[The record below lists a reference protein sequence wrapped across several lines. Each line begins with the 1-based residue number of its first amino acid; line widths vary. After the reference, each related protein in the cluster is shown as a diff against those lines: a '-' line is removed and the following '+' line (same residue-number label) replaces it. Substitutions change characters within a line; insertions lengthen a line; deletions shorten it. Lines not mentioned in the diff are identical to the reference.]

1 MASWERRYLVR
12 QLALNSDNQ
21 TYDYLAPR
29 SGILSGMLIKLAYN
43 NGATGGGGQDI
54 ADIVSKIQVVGNGS
68 DILFS
73 LSGYELLKWAYKWQ
87 RDRAV
92 QLRDARPG
100 ATQYCVFPVQFGR
113 VFGDKD
119 YWINLADYNTV
130 DIQITYAPTISATQ
144 FATLTGVL
152 DIIGV
157 FWPTGVAAPARK
169 GWLRTT
175 QVNRFTSAAAGDNV
189 QIMSNR
195 YPYAGIMVYAFKQ
208 GDPEGQDITTV
219 ELRLD
224 GGTYIPITGR
234 WVDFQEGNDAEYIN
248 EPIEEMITLVG
259 DNANIE
265 TRSGRILSVQSEL
278 IFADSA
284 DTLVPIFRVRSIAG
298 SQITTA
304 QVSAAG
310 STVTGGGAVDAT
322 ARAVLWRSR
331 GVGIGHAVFVP
342 LTRNDDLDMPFDAP
356 AHNDIRLALTQGGA
370 GADVRVSAWEIV
382 AA

>member
-1 MASWERRYLVR
+1 MK
-12 QLALNSDNQ
+12 QQALNSDNQ
-21 TYDYLAPR
+21 TFDFLAPR
-29 SGILSGMLIKLAYN
+29 AGVLSGLQVKLAYT

-87 RDRAV
+87 KDRAV
-92 QLRDARPG
+92 QLRDAQPNDV
-100 ATQYCVFPVQFGR
+100 QYCTFPVLFGR
-113 VFGDKD
+113 YLGDKD
-119 YWINLADYNTV
+119 YWINLADYNTL

-157 FWPTGVAAPARK
+157 FWPTGVGVPARK

-175 QVNRFTSAAAGDNV
+175 QINKFTTVAAGENV
-189 QIMSNR
+189 QILSNR
-195 YPYAGIMVYAFKQ
+195 YPYAGLMVYAFKQ
-208 GDPEGQDITTV
+208 GDVEGADITTV

-234 WVDFQEGNDAEYIN
+234 WVDLQEENDVAVIN
-248 EPIEEMITLVG
+248 EPIEEMITFAG
-259 DNANIE
+259 DNTAIE
-265 TRSGRILSVQSEL
+265 TRSGRLLSAQSEL
-278 IFADSA
+278 VFPDAADA
-284 DTLVPIFRVRSIAG
+284 LVPIFRIRSMSG

-322 ARAVLWRSR
+322 KRPVLWRSR

-342 LTRNDDLDMPFDAP
+342 LTRNDDFDMPFDAP
-356 AHNDIRLALTQGGA
+356 AHQDIRLALVQGGA